1 MFFQQVYDKSLAQAS
16 YVIGCQVTGEAM
28 VVDAK
33 RDVDTYLELTKQ
45 QGLRITK
52 VTETHIH
59 ADFLSGTRELAAL
72 TGAEI
77 YLSDEGGQEWQ
88 YEFSHIGLKDGD
100 EIHLGNIS
108 FKILHNPGHT
118 PESIS
123 FLITDYPASDQ
134 PVIILTGDFV
144 FVGDVGRPDLLEKA
158 AGIIGSQSEGAEQMY
173 QSLQKFSALPDFVQ
187 LWPGHGAGSACG
199 KSLGAVS
206 SSTIGYEKIRN
217 WALENASKQDF
228 IQNLLAGQPEPPT
241 YFAQMKK
248 LNKVERPLLLEV
260 PQIPLLSS
268 SEFIDLLLDDAQV
281 VDTRSKFEFSK
292 EFIPGTYN
300 VQANNAFATWCGWLL
315 DYERPIVLIAE
326 ENQLDDLIRK
336 LMRIGLDHVV
346 GYVPA
351 IDAIDMP
358 KTHYTV
364 LSFEEFSEVLNEQ
377 EAQVYDVRNQSE
389 FENGHVE
396 GAKNIFVGTMM
407 NHLDEID
414 QTKHIVLYCQSGDR
428 AALASS
434 ILLKNGFENIKTY
447 FGGIK
452 EWKEKQQPLRLA

>member
-33 RDVDTYLELTKQ
+33 RDVDTYLELAKQ
-45 QGLRITK
+45 HGLTITK

-59 ADFLSGTRELAAL
+59 ADFLSGTRELAKL

-77 YLSDEGGQEWQ
+77 YLSDEGGQDWQ
-88 YEFSHIGLKDGD
+88 YEFPHTGLKDGD
-100 EIHLGNIS
+100 QIHLGNIS
-108 FKILHNPGHT
+108 FRILHNPGHT

-123 FLITDYPASDQ
+123 FLITDHPASDH

-158 AGIIGSQSEGAEQMY
+158 AGIVGSQSEGAEQMF

-217 WALENASKQDF
+217 WALEDASRQDF
-228 IQNLLAGQPEPPT
+228 IQTLLAGQPEPPR

-248 LNKVERPLLLEV
+248 LNKIERSLLLEV
-260 PQIPLLSS
+260 PQIPLLSDS
-268 SEFIDLLLDDAQV
+268 SFIDLLLMDVQL

-292 EFIPGTYN
+292 EFIAGAYN
-300 VQANNAFATWCGWLL
+300 IQANNAFATWCGWML
-315 DYERPIVLIAE
+315 DYDRPIVLIAQK
-326 ENQLDDLIRK
+326 NQLEDLMRK
-336 LMRIGLDHVV
+336 LMRIGLDNVV
-346 GYVPA
+346 GYIPSIDTLDVP
-351 IDAIDMP
+351 MN
-358 KTHYTV
+358 TYEV
-364 LSFEEFSEVLNEQ
+364 LSFEEFAETVHDQ
-377 EAQVYDVRNQSE
+377 DTQVYDVRNQSE

-396 GAKNIFVGTMM
+396 GAKNIFVGTMI

-414 QTKHIVLYCQSGDR
+414 QTKSIVLYCQSGDR

-434 ILLKNGFENIKTY
+434 ILLKNGFENIRTY
-447 FGGIK
+447 FGGMK
-452 EWKEKQQPLRLA
+452 EWKEKQQPLQFT

>member
-33 RDVDTYLELTKQ
+33 RDVDTYLELAKQ
-45 QGLRITK
+45 HGLTITK

-59 ADFLSGTRELAAL
+59 ADFLSGTRELAKL

-77 YLSDEGGQEWQ
+77 YLSDEGGQDWQ
-88 YEFSHIGLKDGD
+88 YEFPHTGLKDGD
-100 EIHLGNIS
+100 QIHLGNIS
-108 FKILHNPGHT
+108 FRILHNPGHT

-123 FLITDYPASDQ
+123 FLITDHPASDH

-158 AGIIGSQSEGAEQMY
+158 AGIVGSQSEGAEQMF

-217 WALENASKQDF
+217 WALEDASKQDF
-228 IQNLLAGQPEPPT
+228 IQTLLAGQPEPPR

-248 LNKVERPLLLEV
+248 LNKIERSLLLEV
-260 PQIPLLSS
+260 PQIPLLSDS
-268 SEFIDLLLDDAQV
+268 SFIDLLLMDVQL

-292 EFIPGTYN
+292 EFIAGAYN
-300 VQANNAFATWCGWLL
+300 IQANNAFATWCGWML
-315 DYERPIVLIAE
+315 DYDRPIVLIVQK
-326 ENQLDDLIRK
+326 NQLEDLMRK
-336 LMRIGLDHVV
+336 LMRIGLDNVV
-346 GYVPA
+346 GYIPSIDTLDVP
-351 IDAIDMP
+351 MN
-358 KTHYTV
+358 TYEV
-364 LSFEEFSEVLNEQ
+364 LSFEEFAETVHDQ
-377 EAQVYDVRNQSE
+377 DTQVYDVRNQSE

-396 GAKNIFVGTMM
+396 GAKNIFVGTMI

-414 QTKHIVLYCQSGDR
+414 QTKSIVLYCQSGDR

-434 ILLKNGFENIKTY
+434 ILLKNGFENIRTY
-447 FGGIK
+447 FGGMK
-452 EWKEKQQPLRLA
+452 EWKEKQQPLQLA